1 MQVMAVAVSNH
12 YQRVRY
18 ENARRQHK
26 EQQLQQQQQ
35 QQQAAPHTAYT
46 QGSRT
51 ASVLDTST
59 GTVPMLLVP
68 GAPAAGQRQLPW
80 PPHFAVSQPA
90 AGTALHMHMHNS
102 S

>member
-26 EQQLQQQQQ
+26 EQQLQQQQ

-90 AGTALHMHMHNS
+90 AGTAWHMHMHDS
-102 S
+102 V